1 VTVDVE
7 VAGRVR
13 RIEGAPSGIGWRL
26 SIDGVPFDVD
36 AARAGDRWSI
46 LVGPADGGHPHAS
59 YEVSVDDH
67 GRGELVLHVDGR
79 AVAVTIVDPRSA
91 RIRGAH
97 DQGIGVTG
105 PTTIV
110 APMSGRVV
118 KLLVKPGDEV
128 MMRQGLVLV
137 EAMKMQNELRAP
149 RDGRVVEVRVAEG
162 ASVEANA
169 VLVVIG

>member
-13 RIEGAPSGIGWRL
+13 RIDGAPSGIGWRL
-26 SIDGVPFDVD
+26 SVDGVPFDVD
-36 AARAGDRWSI
+36 AARAGERWSI
-46 LVGPADGGHPHAS
+46 LIGPADTGHPHAS
-59 YEVSVDDH
+59 YEASVDDH
-67 GRGELVLHVDGR
+67 GRGELVVHVDGR
-79 AVAVTIVDPRSA
+79 AVAVRIVDPRSA
-91 RIRGAH
+91 WTRAAP
-97 DQGIGVTG
+97 DQAAGVTG

-110 APMSGRVV
+110 APMAGRVV

-128 MMRQGLVLV
+128 MKRQGLIVV
-137 EAMKMQNELRAP
+137 EAMKMENELRAP